1 MSIQSSSI
9 RPHGRGR
16 ARAGSVAQEGREDGG
31 AHSLEVVMVSGLGAG
46 VLEASPGS
54 IHVVMPDTACTAL
67 VVLRGS
73 AGTLDVRAPQV
84 AMLSDAMPHEVR
96 WGAGAGLVILVLD
109 AAFFGAQCRAEF
121 GTPCPIVDA
130 RCHEDAFLRCAGE
143 MLCLA
148 LHEDGTVADCVE
160 RLAPSVALH
169 IASRYGKH
177 VAGAAGLA
185 PDSVQR
191 VLCYIQQNLGRPLPL
206 EDLAALAHMG
216 TCYFVRKFK
225 QSTGRT
231 PHRFVTEARIL
242 RARELLAVTCMPLVE
257 VAACVGYETQAHFTA
272 TFHRHVGMTPLRY
285 RRSAVQA
292 P

>member
-1 MSIQSSSI
+1 MSIQS
-9 RPHGRGR
+9 
-16 ARAGSVAQEGREDGG
+16 
-31 AHSLEVVMVSGLGAG
+31 SLEVVMVSGLGPG
-46 VLEASPGS
+46 VLEAAPRS
-54 IHVVMPDTACTAL
+54 IQVVMPDTGCTAT
-67 VVLRGS
+67 VVLRGI
-73 AGTLDVRAPQV
+73 ADTLNVRAPQV

-96 WGAGAGLVILVLD
+96 WGDGAGLVILALD

-121 GTPCPIVDA
+121 GTPCPIVDS

-143 MLCLA
+143 TLCRA
-148 LHEDGTVADCVE
+148 LHEDGAVGDCVE

-169 IASRYGKH
+169 IALLYGKH
-177 VAGAAGLA
+177 AACADGLA
-185 PDSVQR
+185 PESMQR
-191 VLCYIQQNLGRPLPL
+191 VLCYIQENLGRPLPL

-231 PHRFVTEARIL
+231 PHRFIIEARIV
-242 RARELLAVTCMPLVE
+242 RARELLAATCMPLVE

-285 RRSAVQA
+285 RRDARPA